1 MSLFEYVTVMI
12 SMILALAL
20 GQLLMSAASLAK
32 HRKHLIPFVP
42 YILWFG
48 CLFLTLIN
56 HWWSIWDLR
65 AIEWNYAA
73 FLYILIAPTLMFF
86 AVGLLA
92 VKNVGDGEINLE
104 TEFEQVRP
112 LFLAILFAYVLVMW
126 FDGPLLAGQ
135 EPLGA
140 VGILHAPML
149 AVYATGILSSNKRV
163 QIAVPILITVALSV
177 VMVVRF
183 RS

>member
-92 VKNVGDGEINLE
+92 VKNVGDSEINLE

-112 LFLAILFAYVLVMW
+112 LQFCSPMSW
-126 FDGPLLAGQ
+126 SCGSM
-135 EPLGA
+135 
-140 VGILHAPML
+140 APC
-149 AVYATGILSSNKRV
+149 SPDKSRW
-163 QIAVPILITVALSV
+163 
-177 VMVVRF
+177 VRSGSCMRRCW
-183 RS
+183 RSMQRESCPVTSACK